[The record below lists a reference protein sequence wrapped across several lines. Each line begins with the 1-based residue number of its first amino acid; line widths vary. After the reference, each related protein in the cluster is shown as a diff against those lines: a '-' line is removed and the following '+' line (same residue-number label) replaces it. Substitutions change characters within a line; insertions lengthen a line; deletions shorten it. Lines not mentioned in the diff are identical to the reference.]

1 MGDDDGAISVQKDW
15 RNSGVEIANCRAR
28 TPSEAQ
34 PWSPILDVRMVCG
47 AKRSWADKEQKAE
60 TIGQRTS

>member
-15 RNSGVEIANCRAR
+15 RNSGVEIANCWAR

-34 PWSPILDVRMVCG
+34 PWSPILDVTNDLRRQALLG
-47 AKRSWADKEQKAE
+47 
-60 TIGQRTS
+60 